1 MRIAIIGGG
10 LAGTACAY
18 VFRQQGWEPVIYDAA
33 DTLASGASGNE
44 VGLYN
49 PRFTAEA
56 GAVQA
61 FYSSAFFE
69 ALKVFEILGDHIDW
83 TPCGALHLVN
93 DEKKARRFPK
103 TVESWSWGADDMR
116 MVSAQEASEIAGVRI
131 DNEALY
137 LPRSGTVCP
146 RKLCEVYAQDV
157 EVHLNAT
164 VETLSDVAADAVVL
178 ACGMGVLGFEET
190 KDLPLRA
197 VRGQVSYIGQR
208 GDSSR
213 LSCTIGYGGY
223 VAPSNGGVHC
233 LGSTFQRWLD
243 HSEIIE
249 EDDQDNIE
257 KLCLN
262 VPSLAGTYEVVG
274 HRAAVRTTSKDHFP
288 VVGKVDEGVYVS
300 TAHGSHGI
308 LSSLRAAQLL
318 AIIMGADEK
327 DFGYVS
333 DDLLNALS
341 FNRF

>member
-18 VFRQQGWEPVIYDAA
+18 VFRRQGWEPVIYEAA

-49 PRFTAEA
+49 PRFTADA

-69 ALKVFEILGDHIDW
+69 ALKVFETLGDHIDW

-103 TVESWSWGADDMR
+103 TVESWNWGADDMR

-131 DNEALY
+131 DREALY

-157 EVHLNAT
+157 EVHLNTA
-164 VETLSDVAADAVVL
+164 VENLSDIKADAVVL
-178 ACGMGVLGFEET
+178 ACGMGVLRFEET

-197 VRGQVSYIGQR
+197 VRGQVSYIGQSEN
-208 GDSSR
+208 SSR

-223 VAPSNGGVHC
+223 VAPSKGGVHC

-243 HSEIIE
+243 HSEILE
-249 EDDQDNIE
+249 EDDQDNIG
-257 KLCLN
+257 KLCSN
-262 VPSLAGTYEVVG
+262 VPSLAGAYEVMG
-274 HRAAVRTTSKDHFP
+274 HRAAVRTTSQDHFP
-288 VVGKVDEGVYVS
+288 VVGQVDDRIYVS

-308 LSSLRAAQLL
+308 LSSLRSARVLSGLIQGHED
-318 AIIMGADEK
+318 IDSEG
-327 DFGYVS
+327 
-333 DDLLNALS
+333 DLLRALS
-341 FNRF
+341 PSRF